1 MGGSGSDS
9 GEASAGGFAR
19 DAAIPRLTAAV
30 AVTLFLGLP
39 AHARAD
45 LVTGR
50 GRSCGAVWDTLT
62 AVTTESREG
71 STLICADGDTSCD
84 ADGETN
90 GVCVVRLNA
99 CVGQVTPSCPSPPPT
114 RSPLRFRAARL
125 EGFRPPDTS
134 TPGCGTEG
142 RLTVP
147 LRRIPSNPRKPL
159 KRLDRSRTMKLV
171 MKSPGFVDRLFVQ
184 CVPCNAGDICCGVA
198 SSPTQPKELILTVP
212 PAAGDTGNGS
222 DLDIGW
228 SGAAHNVAIP
238 GAATLR
244 YCLDRCGG
252 PGGAECAGSGGTSV
266 SSLNGPVFGSL
277 VPLIAASMPA
287 CVVPRFDSPT
297 IDMAFNVST
306 GEASGTLDLAV
317 DVYLGTDSAEICPR
331 CVSSG
336 DPNIGAIGI
345 CSPTARNAGAP
356 CRIDWTT
363 RVAGGSGD
371 TTYFLSASCL
381 PQPDL
386 QAGTLALHLPLTTGT
401 ATTTGSLPCPDAAGP
416 QTRDDSCTGTCS
428 AECTGTACI
437 ARDAQD
443 RCIDAKG
450 GISQLCCSD
459 RSSTPCFPSK
469 DDGTI
474 TRTGIPATDS
484 GTAVFAATF
493 CVPRPSSPLLGATI
507 GLPAPGALLLPA
519 RVTVAR

>member
-1 MGGSGSDS
+1 M
-9 GEASAGGFAR
+9 AC
-19 DAAIPRLTAAV
+19 I
-30 AVTLFLGLP
+30 LFLGLP

-45 LVTGR
+45 LVAGR
-50 GRSCGAVWDTLT
+50 GRNCGAVWDTLT
-62 AVTTESREG
+62 AVTTESRKG
-71 STLICADGDTSCD
+71 STLICADGDASCD

-90 GVCVVRLNA
+90 GVCVIRINA
-99 CVGQVTPSCPSPPPT
+99 CVGQVTPSCPSPRPT
-114 RSPLRFRAARL
+114 RSPLRFRGARL

-147 LRRIPSNPRKPL
+147 LRRTPMNPLKPL

-184 CVPCNAGDICCGVA
+184 CVPCGSSGTCGPACGVTR
-198 SSPTQPKELILTVP
+198 SPTQPNELILTVP

-244 YCLDRCGG
+244 YCLDRCDGA
-252 PGGAECAGSGGTSV
+252 GGAECAGSGGTGLA
-266 SSLNGPVFGSL
+266 SLNGPFFGSPL
-277 VPLIAASMPA
+277 PLIAASMPA
-287 CVVPRFDSPT
+287 CIVARFASPT
-297 IDMAFNVST
+297 IDMAFNVSS
-306 GEASGTLDLAV
+306 GEARGTLDLAV

-331 CVSSG
+331 CVASANP
-336 DPNIGAIGI
+336 DIGAIGI
-345 CSPTARNAGAP
+345 CSPTAQNGGAR
-356 CRIDWTT
+356 CRIDGTT
-363 RVAGGSGD
+363 RVTGGSGD
-371 TTYFLSASCL
+371 PTYFLSGGCL
-381 PQPDL
+381 PQQNL
-386 QAGTLALHLPLTTGT
+386 QAGTLSLHLPLTTGT
-401 ATTTGSLPCPDAAGP
+401 ASTTGSLPCPDAAGP
-416 QTRDDSCTGTCS
+416 QTLDDSCAGTCI

-443 RCIDAKG
+443 RCIDANG

-459 RSSTPCFPSK
+459 HSSTPCFPSR

-474 TRTGIPATDS
+474 TLRGTPATDG

-493 CVPRPSSPLLGATI
+493 CVPRPSSPLLATMT
-507 GLPAPGALLLPA
+507 GLPGPGALLLPA
-519 RVTVAR
+519 RVTVIP